1 MTNTTLPDEMLKIDL
16 PGRCIRGKRWKA
28 LRYQARVQ
36 LDFVGKTLCGREWH
50 GLGYVVAY
58 ECRQFRRHSK
68 TNKISV
74 AETSLSNVGLEEPIC
89 WVLPGWLGGGNLRK
103 GIESMS
109 TIAINVC
116 GLPLAD
122 KLVKGQDIIT
132 KSTNN
137 PAVPGNATLLAAFVA
152 AQQD

>member
-1 MTNTTLPDEMLKIDL
+1 MPAWRNP
-16 PGRCIRGKRWKA
+16 
-28 LRYQARVQ
+28 
-36 LDFVGKTLCGREWH
+36 FVGFFRDGRM
-50 GLGYVVAY
+50 
-58 ECRQFRRHSK
+58 
-68 TNKISV
+68 
-74 AETSLSNVGLEEPIC
+74 
-89 WVLPGWLGGGNLRK
+89 GGLRK
-103 GIESMS
+103 GIKSMS
-109 TIAINVC
+109 TIAINVS